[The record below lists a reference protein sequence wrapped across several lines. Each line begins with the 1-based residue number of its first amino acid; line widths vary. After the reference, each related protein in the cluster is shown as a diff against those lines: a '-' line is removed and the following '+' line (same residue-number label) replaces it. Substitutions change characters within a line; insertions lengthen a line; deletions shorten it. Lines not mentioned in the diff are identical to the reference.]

1 MGRLQGLVSAE
12 RDGYFENRSVVDHV
26 PTNVAILLRKMCLVR
41 CTLCCRSRSIISNN
55 VDNAVLGIGPEFF
68 HRRAV
73 LKASSRRS
81 ETATLATD

>member
-41 CTLCCRSRSIISNN
+41 YTSCCRSRSLISNN
-55 VDNAVLGIGPEFF
+55 VDKTVLGIGPEFF

-81 ETATLATD
+81 ETATSATD